1 MPQSGMRSDD
11 DGLVRAELTARI
23 AFQEGV
29 IRTWSSSGSRPASV
43 EPTARSHSGFAW
55 FDIAV
60 CRVMLGEASA
70 AGEAFARSAEL
81 MHSSLEVMTTP
92 SLATYTAALEAVV
105 LSGDRAL
112 ESRLAA
118 NPVPSEPR
126 PALVGDRL
134 VWALA
139 LPALVRG
146 DDDQVLVHLKSMPA
160 PPEKKA
166 WYSGL
171 MDALAAVVSRDRTG
185 LTAALER
192 ILAKHAAYARAKS
205 SWCYNS
211 GPCLLCV
218 PATVLARI
226 AHRRE
231 LVLGE
236 IAGRTAAIPLAL
248 VHSKPGG
255 IADITADFLPAA
267 LTKDDG

>member
-1 MPQSGMRSDD
+1 MPESGTRSDD
-11 DGLVRAELTARI
+11 DGQLRAELSARI
-23 AFQEGV
+23 AFQEGI
-29 IRTWSSSGSRPASV
+29 IRTWSSSGSRPAAV

-60 CRVMLGEASA
+60 CRLMLGEASA

-92 SLATYTAALEAVV
+92 SLATYTAALEAAV

-118 NPVPSEPR
+118 DPVPSEPR

-134 VWALA
+134 VWALS

-146 DDDQVLVHLKSMPA
+146 DDDRVRIQLESIPA

-166 WYSGL
+166 WYPGL
-171 MDALAAVVSRDRTG
+171 TDALGAVASRDRPR
-185 LTAALER
+185 LTAALQQ

-211 GPCLLCV
+211 GPCLLCI
-218 PATVLARI
+218 PAVVLARI
-226 AHRRE
+226 ADRRG

-236 IAGRTAAIPLAL
+236 ITGRTAAIPLAL

-255 IADITADFLPAA
+255 IVEIEADFLPAA
-267 LTKDDG
+267 LAKA